1 MLEAA
6 NEDEVATL
14 VAGYVLWLDDFSPHV
29 LMTETL
35 VFSRDHWY
43 AGKFDLIFLDPP
55 YASGLMDA
63 ALKKIN
69 KFDILADGGIIICET
84 DSETTLKALDPPYFI
99 GRTYKYGKVK
109 LTVCGK
115 QA

>member
-1 MLEAA
+1 MYKVLVY
-6 NEDEVATL
+6 DSLGHTATVMNDAL
-14 VAGYVLWLDDFSPHV
+14 SDRCELCCHAEEERFQEE
-29 LMTETL
+29 M
-35 VFSRDHWY
+35 R
-43 AGKFDLIFLDPP
+43 ARQFDLIFLDPP
-55 YASGLMDA
+55 YASGLMDS

-84 DSETTLKALDPPYFI
+84 DSETALKPLDPPYFI
-99 GRTYKYGKVK
+99 GREYKYGKVK